1 MTFRTYQV
9 GHCVIVRYVRM
20 MTAMNLST
28 ARAEVSADAD
38 AEVGRR
44 VHMLMWDRQITQSA
58 LAPQLGIEQSALS
71 KKLRGHRGWSVAELI
86 VTASAL
92 GTTVGYLVGE
102 VEEVPS
108 RITERNLASVIEIT
122 EAPSRRLLEIT
133 AEKSA

>member
-1 MTFRTYQV
+1 
-9 GHCVIVRYVRM
+9 
-20 MTAMNLST
+20 
-28 ARAEVSADAD
+28 
-38 AEVGRR
+38 
-44 VHMLMWDRQITQSA
+44 MLMWDRQITQSA